1 MVQENGQQ
9 VTIGFIQQRKKMT
22 ESLIYREVEQGS
34 DAWLEIRRGKVTAS
48 RVADVMAKTK
58 TGVSASRANYLIELA
73 LQRVTGVIEPSYK
86 NDAMQW
92 GTDNEQTARTAFEVA
107 HNVFVDQVA
116 FVDHPT
122 IKNFGCSPDGVI
134 GDSLLELKCP
144 YQSAVHWSY
153 FKDGCPSKYY
163 TQIQAQMSCTGA
175 KSGWFVSFDP
185 RMPTRSQLYIEEVL
199 REEEFIKKLED
210 EVKQFLNE
218 VEIESQLMKG
228 E

>member
-1 MVQENGQQ
+1 M
-9 VTIGFIQQRKKMT
+9 
-22 ESLIYREVEQGS
+22 IYKDIEQGS
-34 DAWLEIRRGKVTAS
+34 EAWLRIRLGKVTAS

-58 TGVSASRANYLIELA
+58 TGISASRGNYLIELA
-73 LQRVTGVIEPSYK
+73 LQRVTRVIEASYT

-92 GTDNEQTARTAFEVA
+92 GTEHEQTARTAFEVA

-122 IKNFGCSPDGVI
+122 IKDFGCSPDGII

-175 KSGWFVSFDP
+175 KSVWFVSFDP
-185 RMPTRSQLYIEEVL
+185 RMPARSQLYIEEVL
-199 REEEFIKKLED
+199 REEDFIEKLES

-218 VEIESQLMKG
+218 VEVESNLMRG

>member
-1 MVQENGQQ
+1 
-9 VTIGFIQQRKKMT
+9 MT
-22 ESLIYREVEQGS
+22 ESMIYRETESMIYREIEQGS
-34 DAWLEIRRGKVTAS
+34 DSWLEIRRGKVTAS
-48 RVADVMAKTK
+48 RVADVLAKTK
-58 TGVSASRANYLIELA
+58 TGVSASRGNYLIELA
-73 LQRVTGVIEPSYK
+73 LQRVTGIIEPSFT

-92 GTDNEQTARTAFEVA
+92 GKDNEQTARTAFEVA
-107 HNVFVDQVA
+107 QQVFVDQVA

-122 IKNFGCSPDGVI
+122 IKDFGCSPDGVI

-175 KSGWFVSFDP
+175 KSVWFVSFDP
-185 RMPTRSQLYIEEVL
+185 RMPARSQLYIEEVL
-199 REEEFIKKLED
+199 REEEFIKKLES

-218 VEIESQLMKG
+218 VEVESNLMRG

>member
-1 MVQENGQQ
+1 
-9 VTIGFIQQRKKMT
+9 MT
-22 ESLIYREVEQGS
+22 ESMIYREVEQGS
-34 DAWLEIRRGKVTAS
+34 ESWLQLRLGKCTAS
-48 RVADVMAKTK
+48 RVADVLAKTK
-58 TGVSASRANYLIELA
+58 TGVSASRGNYLIELA
-73 LQRVTGVIEPSYK
+73 LQRVTGVIEPSFT

-92 GTDNEQTARTAFEVA
+92 GKDNEQTARTAFEVA

-122 IKNFGCSPDGVI
+122 IPNFGCSPDGVI

-163 TQIQAQMSCTGA
+163 TQIQAQMSCTGS
-175 KSGWFVSFDP
+175 KSVWFVSFDP
-185 RMPTRSQLYIEEVL
+185 RMPPRSQLYIEEVL
-199 REEEFIKKLED
+199 REEEFIKKMEE
-210 EVKQFLNE
+210 EVLKFLNE
-218 VEIESQLMKG
+218 VEVEASLMKG

>member
-1 MVQENGQQ
+1 
-9 VTIGFIQQRKKMT
+9 MT

-34 DAWLEIRRGKVTAS
+34 NAWLELRKGKVTAS

-122 IKNFGCSPDGVI
+122 IKDFGCSPDGVI

-175 KSGWFVSFDP
+175 KSVWFVSFDP
-185 RMPTRSQLYIEEVL
+185 RMPARSQLYIEEIL
-199 REEEFIKKLED
+199 KEEEFIKKLED

>member
-1 MVQENGQQ
+1 
-9 VTIGFIQQRKKMT
+9 MT
-22 ESLIYREVEQGS
+22 ESLIYREVEQGT
-34 DAWLEIRRGKVTAS
+34 DAWLQLRLGKCTAS

-58 TGVSASRANYLIELA
+58 TGVSASRANYMIELA

-122 IKNFGCSPDGVI
+122 IKDFGCSPDGVI

-175 KSGWFVSFDP
+175 KSVWFVSYDG
-185 RMPTRSQLYIEEVL
+185 RMPPRSQLYIEEVL

>member
-1 MVQENGQQ
+1 
-9 VTIGFIQQRKKMT
+9 MT
-22 ESLIYREVEQGS
+22 ESLIYREVEQNT
-34 DAWLEIRRGKVTAS
+34 DAWLELRKGKVTAS

-73 LQRVTGVIEPSYK
+73 LQRVTGVIEPSFK

-122 IKNFGCSPDGVI
+122 IKDFGCSPDGVI

-175 KSGWFVSFDP
+175 KSVWFVSFDP
-185 RMPTRSQLYIEEVL
+185 RMPARSQLYIEEVL